1 MKKLLVGAFLGMFA
15 VAGVAVLPNYASA
28 SDGSSWANPQADTNL
43 VWDGNQKLEWSALLD
58 TVKNAI
64 NWILW
69 ILATV
74 ALVICLYGWFKMI
87 TSGGDEKKYEEW
99 LKVLKNAAIWLA
111 IVGLSWI
118 IVSVIFWF
126 VGTLS
131 GDKQTK
137 WTSVSGTDSKGAIT
151 STVNE

>member
-1 MKKLLVGAFLGMFA
+1 
-15 VAGVAVLPNYASA
+15 
-28 SDGSSWANPQADTNL
+28 L